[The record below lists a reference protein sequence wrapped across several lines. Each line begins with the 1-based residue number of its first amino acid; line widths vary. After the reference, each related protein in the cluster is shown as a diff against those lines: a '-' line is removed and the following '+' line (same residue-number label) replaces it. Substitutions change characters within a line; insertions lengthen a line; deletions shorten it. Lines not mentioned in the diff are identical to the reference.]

1 MMKFRAPYPAL
12 FLGLV
17 LLLSG
22 CFTRETR
29 ILLEEDGSGVLE
41 IVTTARKALLDYARA
56 HVDMPP
62 EEWWF
67 SEAILTKAAEHH
79 GEGVRYL
86 SHEISPL
93 EDGKKFTVR
102 YRFDDVSRL
111 DIRVDTD
118 APFYLTPPGK
128 QQDHRPRF
136 HFMMRDNVLT
146 VRVPPVSPRARTSAQ
161 TRVRVDAPK
170 ARAQRKERLEQD
182 LRNLMRHGNPFKL
195 SGKESS
201 EELVKALA
209 EGMRFQIQVQLP
221 GPVLATNA
229 RTLDAGQG
237 QEAPPVLT
245 VFELEA
251 MKVLEDASAME
262 KATEG
267 EIHRISWGELIRL
280 PGVSGEHTG
289 PVHIHLRPRD

>member
-1 MMKFRAPYPAL
+1 MRSQCRL
-12 FLGLV
+12 FLP
-17 LLLSG
+17 LLLLLLGG

-67 SEAILTKAAEHH
+67 SEPVLTQAAKQY
-79 GEGVRYL
+79 GQGVQYL
-86 SHEISPL
+86 DHEITPL
-93 EDGKKFTVR
+93 DDGKKFKVR
-102 YRFDDVSRL
+102 YRFEDVSQL

-136 HFMMRDNVLT
+136 RLVMRDNVFT
-146 VRVPPVSPRARTSAQ
+146 VQVPPASLRTRSSTQA
-161 TRVRVDAPK
+161 RVRVDAPK
-170 ARAQRKERLEQD
+170 AQAQRKERLEQD

-195 SGKESS
+195 TGKESA
-201 EELVKALA
+201 EEMVKALA

-221 GPVLATNA
+221 GPVLASNA
-229 RTLDAGQG
+229 RTLKASVEGE
-237 QEAPPVLT
+237 EAESAPVVTL
-245 VFELEA
+245 FSLDA
-251 MKVLEDASAME
+251 MKVLEDKSAME

-267 EIHRISWGELIRL
+267 EIHRIGWSELIRL

-289 PVHIHLRPRD
+289 PVHIHLRP